1 VSVQIAPVRTQRE
14 RETLLRFPW
23 KIYRGDPLWVPPFL
37 PERRARLDPAA
48 GPLIRAG
55 GQIEAWLARRNG
67 QVVGTVAG
75 AIDRHANQHFGR
87 QEAAFGFFECI
98 NDYAVAEALLTTVAD
113 WARGLG
119 MTRLFGPRNFG
130 GNNEPGLLIEGREF
144 PPVMLM
150 AHTPPYYPGLVERFG
165 FEKFGDLYAYR
176 LCAADFG
183 DNAGGLPAKLLR
195 VAEAMRR
202 RSGATI
208 RKANLS
214 RWDQEAETARCL
226 FNRALTHLPDHVPL
240 SCEDGGVSSR
250 TCVRC
255 WTRIWF
261 SSPRWTANR
270 SAGPSRCPM
279 STRLLS
285 TPAVDA
291 IPGISPDCGGTAV
304 TLK

>member
-1 VSVQIAPVRTQRE
+1 
-14 RETLLRFPW
+14 
-23 KIYRGDPLWVPPFL
+23 
-37 PERRARLDPAA
+37 
-48 GPLIRAG
+48 
-55 GQIEAWLARRNG
+55 
-67 QVVGTVAG
+67 
-75 AIDRHANQHFGR
+75 
-87 QEAAFGFFECI
+87 
-98 NDYAVAEALLTTVAD
+98 
-113 WARGLG
+113 
-119 MTRLFGPRNFG
+119 MTALFGPRNFG
-130 GNNEPGLLIEGREF
+130 GNDEPGLLIEGREF